1 MTSTYIF
8 TSTRLGFRNWK
19 DSDLKSLSK
28 MNANSRVMEY
38 FPTTVNEVETAKFI
52 DRMQTEF
59 TAYGFCYFAVDLL
72 DNNEFIG
79 FIGLS
84 NKTFEAD
91 FTPCVDIGWR
101 IDPNYWNKG
110 FATEGALACLNYG
123 FNSLGLNS
131 IVSTAPKINKKSIEV
146 MKKIGMHFVSEF
158 NHPMLLN
165 DPRLKSCVLYKIEN
179 NESESK

>member
-1 MTSTYIF
+1 MSSSYIF
-8 TSTRLGFRNWK
+8 TSERLGFRNWK
-19 DSDLKSLSK
+19 GSDIKFLSK
-28 MNANSRVMEY
+28 MNINPQVMEF
-38 FPTTVNEVETAKFI
+38 FPSTVDESQTATFI
-52 DRMQTEF
+52 QRMQAEYTE
-59 TAYGFCYFAVDLL
+59 YGFCYFAVDLISSE
-72 DNNEFIG
+72 DFIG

-101 IDPNYWNKG
+101 IDPNHWNKG
-110 FATEGALACLNYG
+110 FATEGAVACLNYG

-158 NHPMLLN
+158 DHPALLN
-165 DPRLKSCVLYKIEN
+165 DERLKTCVLYKIDN
-179 NESESK
+179 IES